1 MNKNEIKHKLHDEI
15 CALDSAIKQLASVRP
30 YIESNSKQ
38 DRFDRSLETI
48 INVKNDMNKTL
59 NELKK
64 EVSKQSETVEEKVL

>member
-15 CALDSAIKQLASVRP
+15 CALDSAIKQLSSVRP